1 MKNYSDIEKSIKRF
15 LKRKVKITL
24 GTIVAFL
31 LGGSLSFA
39 DSLYIRDK
47 ENGIEFSTDNDFYH
61 DENPYSENSYINNI
75 YINNK
80 NLDGEYGFVNSG
92 SGISIVNNGN
102 INSDYI
108 GFTNIQDDFIG
119 MVENITNK
127 GEIKTGSLSSG
138 DYNIVT
144 GFFNKDGQIKNF
156 VNDSL
161 IQAENHDETANGLHN
176 SNGYIENLINNGKIV
191 GNGNGEGTGI
201 KNADGTIDKI
211 ENNGEIQGYSQLGNS
226 YGITNIEGTIGKI
239 INNNIISSIGNDES
253 IGISNFNSEDNDI
266 IGKIGYIEN
275 NGEIKVESSKGVG
288 IYNQGEIEKI
298 KNNET
303 INIGV
308 NGTLAVGI
316 DNLGIISNIENNGIF
331 KIKNEN
337 SNGGNSY
344 GIGIR
349 NGSDGIIT
357 ELDNGGEITIESGDK
372 AWGIDNSG
380 SITILNNNGIFKV
393 TGKNNTTGIGN
404 YNGTIGNLT
413 NRGVMNI
420 ESLYGNV
427 WGIDNSGEIT
437 KLENNGIFDVIGG
450 SQAVGIGNYGKI
462 TENLIN
468 NGTMK
473 IETNSGNLY
482 GINTSKGNIS
492 GSLINNGIIETLN
505 NDPNEMN
512 GVGFSWIL
520 NNYKGTIND
529 IINTGI
535 VKGKGKFVLALQNDI
550 GQIDTLEN
558 KGIFSVDA
566 YYGGHG
572 ISNMEKGVIKNLIN
586 SGIID
591 VKSEK
596 SAAYG
601 ISSSYYSPGDTKDPI
616 NKLINR
622 GIIKSVGDKD
632 SFGIVNKK
640 KDVNSY
646 EELTNEGIVYSSS
659 ITVDWQ
665 GGDIATNNGLLI
677 GDSSIF
683 INNSNSI
690 NNGMMFSYDKG
701 SQNYK
706 IYGVKESSG
715 NDNIVNATLLGEEN
729 KGNSSNW
736 IATGSESIALNGENK
751 ENMIFN
757 GITDT
762 LKVSGENTLTDS
774 KVNGYTSAIIF
785 DDNGGKLT
793 LNNSIINGG
802 LDEVSAT
809 IYGRTGTDNLTLE
822 NNSIINGDINLGEGT
837 DKLTIDNTVQ
847 LNGNL
852 DGGAGMDTLNFGL
865 ETSSENKNLN
875 ILHNISGFENISVNS
890 DVTLF
895 EDIKVTDAGNITIE
909 ENGNLVL
916 RIDGTNGNSHA
927 LKDNEGVIS
936 STGGKLLFA
945 LNGVGE
951 GSIIELGDTKL
962 NETMN
967 GNEGGV
973 RDLTL
978 DTTSLLHNIEKINSN
993 SVKVSTVEN
1002 IPYVDTLNYNE
1013 LNKIYQSL
1021 RSVDK
1026 VGSFNVDNDKKL
1038 TAFTKYLHDI
1048 YVANPYAY
1056 SAELSRKTM
1065 GMMRDIADKDLH
1077 PDLKE
1082 WAIFGGLTHID
1093 GGTEESYYGK
1103 GDYSYD
1109 IGSRDI
1115 SADTKITGAYVKGEY
1130 GKAEDLT
1137 LGIILGGNS
1146 SETEIESSKVEGDS
1160 FYLGGYAK
1168 KYLNNFRFTL
1178 GAGIHRGDYEA
1189 DRVAVGYDGISETRK
1204 FSENYG
1210 DRGFNLYGN
1219 IKYSQEL
1226 GNGFYFEPSITLDY
1240 SYVDQ
1245 EGVKESGDLAID
1257 IDSEKFEYTSGIAN
1271 LDIRKEFVGE
1281 KAKHSLIAGV
1291 SYERILSGEDE
1302 KHITGRFKGGTDFDI
1317 LVPEKEKDN
1326 FALNVKYE
1334 VETEKGI
1341 LFDVKGSYKFEHD
1354 SNKDQWIVG
1363 TGIGYKF

>member
-1 MKNYSDIEKSIKRF
+1 
-15 LKRKVKITL
+15 
-24 GTIVAFL
+24 
-31 LGGSLSFA
+31 
-39 DSLYIRDK
+39 
-47 ENGIEFSTDNDFYH
+47 
-61 DENPYSENSYINNI
+61 
-75 YINNK
+75 
-80 NLDGEYGFVNSG
+80 
-92 SGISIVNNGN
+92 
-102 INSDYI
+102 
-108 GFTNIQDDFIG
+108 

-393 TGKNNTTGIGN
+393 TGKNDTTGIGN
-404 YNGTIGNLT
+404 
-413 NRGVMNI
+413 
-420 ESLYGNV
+420 
-427 WGIDNSGEIT
+427 
-437 KLENNGIFDVIGG
+437 FDDGRI
-450 SQAVGIGNYGKI
+450 
-462 TENLIN
+462 ENLIN
-468 NGTMK
+468 NGL
-473 IETNSGNLY
+473 IEVENKNSNLWGINNNTSTIGTLKNNGFIKANNNYNSGYSWVLNNY
-482 GINTSKGNIS
+482 AGEIDNIINNGNILGS
-492 GSLINNGIIETLN
+492 GKDSVTLINNEGGVIKQSITNNGNLLNTSEKYATIIFNGNYDNNKDNSIKNIVNNGVMKAIGKNESTGIYNIKSKTSIAEIEKIEN
-505 NDPNEMN
+505 NGLIDVSGNNVKGMHNSGRISEFINNGVILVKGSSTTMN
-512 GVGFSWIL
+512 GVIG
-520 NNYKGTIND
+520 IND
-529 IINTGI
+529 NVEGIKNIINKGMIAVGTETPDKTTTNGVNITNININTELINDGI
-535 VKGKGKFVLALQNDI
+535 VEVRGKNNSYGI
-550 GQIDTLEN
+550 YHYDTSNTIELEN
-558 KGIFSVDA
+558 
-566 YYGGHG
+566 
-572 ISNMEKGVIKNLIN
+572 N
-586 SGIID
+586 
-591 VKSEK
+591 
-596 SAAYG
+596 
-601 ISSSYYSPGDTKDPI
+601 
-616 NKLINR
+616 
-622 GIIKSVGDKD
+622 
-632 SFGIVNKK
+632 GIVF
-640 KDVNSY
+640 
-646 EELTNEGIVYSSS
+646 SSGKT
-659 ITVDWQ
+659 IQ
-665 GGDIATNNGLLI
+665 ANNATKLVNNGLLI
-677 GDSSIF
+677 GDSESF
-683 INNSNSI
+683 VNNKKSA
-690 NNGMMFSYDKG
+690 NNGMMFSYNKDKN
-701 SQNYK
+701 NYK

-715 NDNIVNATLLGEEN
+715 NIVNATLLGEEN

-736 IATGSESIALNGENK
+736 IATGSESIVLNGVEESGK
-751 ENMIFN
+751 IYN

-762 LKVSGENTLTDS
+762 LKISGKNTLTDS
-774 KVNGYTSAIIF
+774 KVNGYTSAIVF
-785 DDNGGKLT
+785 DNNGGKLT

-802 LDEVSAT
+802 LDEISTT
-809 IYGRTGTDNLTLE
+809 IYGGTGTDNLTIE
-822 NNSIINGDINLGEGT
+822 NNSIINGDINLGEGADT
-837 DKLTIDNTVQ
+837 LAINNTVQ
-847 LNGNL
+847 INGNL
-852 DGGAGMDTLNFGL
+852 VGGDGMDTLNFGL

-875 ILHNISGFENISVNS
+875 ILHNISSFENISVNS

-895 EDIKVTDAGNITIE
+895 EDIKVTDAGNITIG

-916 RIDGTNGNSHA
+916 RIDGTNANSHA
-927 LKDNEGVIS
+927 LKENEGVIS

-951 GSIIELGDTKL
+951 ESIINLGKTKL
-962 NETMN
+962 DEESMK
-967 GNEGGV
+967 GNESGI
-973 RDLTL
+973 RDMTL
-978 DTTSLLHNIEKINSN
+978 DTTSLLHNIEKIDSSN
-993 SVKVSTVEN
+993 VKVSTVEN
-1002 IPYVDTLNYNE
+1002 IPYVDIVNYNE

-1026 VGSFNVDNDKKL
+1026 VGSFNVDNDKKM

-1048 YVANPYAY
+1048 YAANPYAY
-1056 SAELSRKTM
+1056 SSELSRKTM
-1065 GMMRDIADKDLH
+1065 GMMRDIADKDLN

-1103 GDYSYD
+1103 GYYSYD

-1137 LGIILGGNS
+1137 LGVILGGNS

-1189 DRVAVGYDGISETRK
+1189 DRVAVGYDGITETRK

-1219 IKYSQEL
+1219 VKYSQEL

-1271 LDIRKEFVGE
+1271 LDIRKEFVGK
-1281 KAKHSLIAGV
+1281 KAKQSLIAGV